1 MSPLLTVED
10 LTVSFRR
17 RAATH
22 RLTACQDVTFHM
34 HAGETVGLVGGSGAG
49 KSTIAR
55 AVVGLVR
62 LDRGRI
68 TFDGTEIRTS
78 HRGLSSR
85 IHLVFQDPYASLPP
99 TLTVASIVAE
109 PLVIH
114 RLAARD
120 QRHGI
125 VADALAAVHL
135 TPAQRYLPRYPHQL
149 SGGER
154 QRVAFARALVTRPR
168 LILAD
173 EPTQML
179 DGSLRAELADLLV
192 ELREVHGV
200 AVLHITHDL
209 ALAQRSCDRLIVL
222 QAGQVVEQGPT
233 DVLLSQP
240 KHPYTVT
247 LVEAARALSTP
258 REAKWT
264 PPRQAAETTPPRQAA
279 ETTPTRQAAETTPT
293 RQAAK

>member
-1 MSPLLTVED
+1 MTALLALEN

-17 RAATH
+17 RGSAD
-22 RLTACQDVTFHM
+22 RLTACRQVSFHID
-34 HAGETVGLVGGSGAG
+34 AGETVGLVGGSGAG
-49 KSTIAR
+49 KSTVAR

-62 LDRGRI
+62 PDLGRI
-68 TFDGTEIRTS
+68 TFDGTEVLTAGRKVRS
-78 HRGLSSR
+78 Q

-120 QRHGI
+120 RRPEI

-179 DGSLRAELADLLV
+179 DGSLRAELADLLD
-192 ELREVHGV
+192 ELRMAHGV
-200 AVLHITHDL
+200 AVLHITHEL
-209 ALAQRSCDRLIVL
+209 ALAQRSCDRLVVL

-233 DVLLSQP
+233 DVLLSRP
-240 KHPYTVT
+240 EHPYTAA
-247 LVEAARALSTP
+247 LVKAARALSAP
-258 REAKWT
+258 KAAKL
-264 PPRQAAETTPPRQAA
+264 
-279 ETTPTRQAAETTPT
+279 TPTPKARN
-293 RQAAK
+293 